1 MLRSRPV
8 PGTGSRWWCRTNTR
22 RSAGSENCSSIQ
34 PYRPRPIWPLSRSGS
49 VESTATTVTPP
60 TRSTELR
67 GPNSSSKCTYPTFR
81 ESWLPGMTTRCLH
94 SISSRYRRAS
104 AYSSL
109 NPCDVRS
116 PEQTTTSGFR
126 SLTSVIARSRRSG
139 RKNCCPQWRS
149 LSWAIVNATG
159 RTLEDPAHGVVEKRR
174 DEGGGGQ
181 RQQPGDDD
189 VAGDAP
195 LDGVQPADR
204 AGAHHRAGDDVRR
217 RDREAEPRA
226 DVERGAGG
234 ELRCEAVLG
243 LHLVDPLP
251 E

>member
-34 PYRPRPIWPLSRSGS
+34 PYRPRPICPLSRSGS

-67 GPNSSSKCTYPTFR
+67 GPNSSSKWTYPTFR
-81 ESWLPGMTTRCLH
+81 ESWFPGMTTRFLH

-109 NPCDVRS
+109 KPCEVRS
-116 PEQTTTSGFR
+116 PEQTTTSGSR
-126 SLTSVIARSRRSG
+126 SLTSVMARSRRSG

-149 LSWAIVNATG
+149 LSWAIVKATG
-159 RTLEDPAHGVVEKRR
+159 RTLEDPAHRVVENRR
-174 DEGGGGQ
+174 DEGRGGQ
-181 RQQPGDDD
+181 RQQPRDHD
-189 VAGDAP
+189 VPGHAP
-195 LDGVQPADR
+195 LDGVQAADR
-204 AGAHHRAGDDVRR
+204 AGAHDRAGDDVGR
-217 RDREAEPRA
+217 RDREAETGA
-226 DVERGAGG
+226 EIERRAGG
-234 ELRCEAVLG
+234 ELRREA
-243 LHLVDPLP
+243 
-251 E
+251 